1 MKKSV
6 LFIAAMVLTTTFAAA
21 QEFVYFGAKGG
32 FNFSTFS
39 GDGFSD
45 FDEDSKART
54 AYHLGLLA
62 EIPLSSRFSI
72 QPEVLYSA
80 QGYDITEIENS
91 EDIEFQLDYVTVP
104 ILAKFYIVNGLSLE
118 AGPQFGFLVKNE
130 IDSAEG
136 SVTLDDDNYNNF
148 DLSLGLGASFK
159 FNKLFIYGRYN
170 AGMTDIYESDGVE
183 IDAKNS
189 VIQAGVG
196 LLF

>member
-1 MKKSV
+1 MKKSI
-6 LFIAAMVLTTTFAAA
+6 LFIAVMIMSTTFVAA
-21 QEFVYFGAKGG
+21 QESVYFGAKGG
-32 FNFSTFS
+32 LNFSTFS

-45 FDEDSKART
+45 FEEDSKART

-62 EIPLSSRFSI
+62 EIPVSARFSI

-80 QGYDITEIENS
+80 QGYDITELENA

-104 ILAKFYIVNGLSLE
+104 VLAKFYVVNGFSLE

-130 IDSAEG
+130 IDSGDG
-136 SVTLDDDNYNNF
+136 SITLDDDNYKNF
-148 DLSLGLGASFK
+148 DLSIGLGASFK
-159 FNKLFIYGRYN
+159 FNKFFIYGRYN
-170 AGMTDIYESDGVE
+170 AGMTDIYETNGVD

>member
-1 MKKSV
+1 MKKSI
-6 LFIAAMVLTTTFAAA
+6 LFIAAMIMSTTFVAA

-32 FNFSTFS
+32 LNFSTFS

-45 FDEDSKART
+45 FEEDSKART

-62 EIPLSSRFSI
+62 EIPVSDRFSI

-91 EDIEFQLDYVTVP
+91 DDIEFQLDYVTVP
-104 ILAKFYIVNGLSLE
+104 VLAKLYVVNGLSLE

-130 IDSAEG
+130 IDSGDG
-136 SVTLDDDNYNNF
+136 SITLNDDNYNNF

-159 FNKLFIYGRYN
+159 FNKFFIYGRYN
-170 AGMTDIYESDGVE
+170 AGMTDIYETNGVE